1 MLSDKFFCGGEKL
14 VLQNSYNR
22 WAKVHILSDSN
33 SFNLLK
39 EFRIDAGYFAADSG
53 VWLFEDFLGAEEI
66 GYAVEP
72 CVAAGAGRGL
82 VLDAVVAQAECVQL
96 ALNAHAAHLFPNLR
110 YSLIRFAGVGLTKF

>member
-1 MLSDKFFCGGEKL
+1 MSCPSDLGTSKSKFASGF
-14 VLQNSYNR
+14 V
-22 WAKVHILSDSN
+22 AKKQKSEESI
-33 SFNLLK
+33 
-39 EFRIDAGYFAADSG
+39 GYFAADSS
-53 VWLFEDFLGAEEI
+53 VRLFEDFLGAEEI

-82 VLDAVVAQAECVQL
+82 VLEAVVAQAECVQL